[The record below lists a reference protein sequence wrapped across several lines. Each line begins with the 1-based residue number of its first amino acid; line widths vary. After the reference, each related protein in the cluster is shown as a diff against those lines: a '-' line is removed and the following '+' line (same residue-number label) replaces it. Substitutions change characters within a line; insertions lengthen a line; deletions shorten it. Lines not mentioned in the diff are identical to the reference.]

1 MTYWR
6 VLVVIACLC
15 TTACEK
21 DPARS
26 VKIAER
32 PAPPAAVLPSA
43 GTETTPPSV
52 SANARPVATVASSPL
67 DESPSVPANPS
78 PSSSVPRNPAPA
90 SSAPASLTRKQA
102 IASGDIRAPVL
113 GSAATAAPTAPQQ
126 PRTADKVAS
135 TEAVANAPPTSPA
148 QSAASEPRPNG
159 CPPPPEDSS
168 GPSTL
173 TVSGPCAF
181 EHKGIANC
189 EWHADDFYLS
199 MTRKAAQGATL
210 TVYINVEGYDGP
222 GQYKSA
228 QMFIGVQDKTSIYRW
243 SSDAVTITVGP
254 DQEFAVL
261 PTTKLAA
268 EPVLI
273 DCTGPMTNYQCGGRG
288 ESKVFIGTAEV
299 VAGTLRCDGGGK
311 KKS

>member
-1 MTYWR
+1 MPLHDSVRERPGTLGEDR
-6 VLVVIACLC
+6 GTPGAACRGPAVRRNRNYPAIGICQREARCHRCFVSTGRLALR
-15 TTACEK
+15 ACE
-21 DPARS
+21 
-26 VKIAER
+26 
-32 PAPPAAVLPSA
+32 
-43 GTETTPPSV
+43 
-52 SANARPVATVASSPL
+52 
-67 DESPSVPANPS
+67 
-78 PSSSVPRNPAPA
+78 
-90 SSAPASLTRKQA
+90 SLTIFFR
-102 IASGDIRAPVL
+102 ASEPRSGILGPGVAHAKAGDSFRAPVL

-228 QMFIGVQDKTSIYRW
+228 QMFIGVQVS
-243 SSDAVTITVGP
+243 
-254 DQEFAVL
+254 
-261 PTTKLAA
+261 
-268 EPVLI
+268 
-273 DCTGPMTNYQCGGRG
+273 GG
-288 ESKVFIGTAEV
+288 
-299 VAGTLRCDGGGK
+299 
-311 KKS
+311 